1 MREKLGTC
9 ADVVD
14 SRQETD
20 NIFRIKLGLDPVDRF
35 IHARGFVHSPA
46 REAVNHVVSERLAGV
61 PLAYLLGRA
70 DFDGNSFI
78 VTRDVLIPRQDTEF
92 LLRRGDWFIR
102 DQIKTRYNLRLLDLG
117 SGSGCVGIS
126 MALRHPRLEVVFID
140 LSPAALDVARRNAR
154 LHGVEQRCRFLEGD
168 WFAPLERRER
178 FDLILC
184 NPPYITRRNDPLLE
198 KSVRD
203 HEPRLALFLNEDPK
217 EFFFRLGRSATGH
230 LHSGGLFAVEVGYD
244 TGWPAREALEKIKA
258 LDRVQGVH
266 DFNGTERVIWGLR
279 R

>member
-1 MREKLGTC
+1 MRDRLDRC

-20 NIFRIKLGLDPVDRF
+20 SIFRVKLGLEPTDRI
-35 IHARGFVHSPA
+35 IHARGQVHTPA
-46 REAVNHVVSERLAGV
+46 MEAVTHVVSERLAGV

-70 DFDGNSFI
+70 DFDGHSFI

-92 LLRRGDWFIR
+92 LLRRGDWYIR
-102 DQIKTRYNLRLLDLG
+102 DQVKARRSMRMLDLG

-126 MALRHPRLEVVFID
+126 MALRHPRLDVVFID
-140 LSPAALDVARRNAR
+140 ISPAALDVARNNAR
-154 LHGVEQRCRFLEGD
+154 LHGVESRCQFLEGD
-168 WFAPLERRER
+168 WFEPLDRRER

-184 NPPYITRRNDPLLE
+184 NPPYVTRRNDPLLDR
-198 KSVRD
+198 SVRE
-203 HEPRLALFLNEDPK
+203 HEPRLALFLNEDPR
-217 EFFFRLGRSATGH
+217 EFFFRLGRSAISH
-230 LHSGGLFAVEVGYD
+230 LKTGGLFAVEVGYD
-244 TGWPAREALEKIKA
+244 TGWPAREALDKLKA
-258 LDRVQGVH
+258 LERVQGVH